1 MVLAQKGQVNGEWG
15 ANKRAGRLKSTLI
28 LRVSPQRLGSPDA
41 KHEIDLQAPLPF
53 LMTRLAAWLGVIL
66 VASLVLW
73 MLAPV
78 LAPFVIAAVMA
89 YVLHPLVLRVQG
101 VAAGR
106 VSRALAVVLVE
117 GLAML
122 ALLGL
127 LLLLLPIL
135 VREWPLL
142 QQQLPLLLDRLG
154 DAVNPFLAQLGLN
167 VSLDLADLKKQLVS
181 YLSANREDWWA
192 PLMSSLK
199 FGGSVAL
206 ALAGYAVLVP
216 VALFYMLYDWT
227 RLVNSV
233 VELVPPAW
241 RSRFDSFMQESD
253 LVLGEYLR
261 GQLLV
266 MMVLAV
272 FYAVGLALFG
282 LDLAL
287 PIGVFTG
294 LAVFVP
300 YLGFGLGLVLALL
313 AGLLQFA
320 SAQALVMVAVV
331 YGLGQ
336 LIESFVLTPRL
347 VGERIG
353 LHPLA
358 VILALMAFGQVLGF
372 VGVLI
377 ALPASAILLV
387 GLRRLRQQYLQSDLY
402 RKSGSGVAEQ
412 GPEQA

>member
-1 MVLAQKGQVNGEWG
+1 M
-15 ANKRAGRLKSTLI
+15 S
-28 LRVSPQRLGSPDA
+28 
-41 KHEIDLQAPLPF
+41 
-53 LMTRLAAWLGVIL
+53 RLAAWLGVALAAVL
-66 VASLVLW
+66 VFWL
-73 MLAPV
+73 LAPV

-89 YVLHPLVLRVQG
+89 YVLHPLVLRLEG
-101 VAAGR
+101 VTRGR
-106 VSRALAVVLVE
+106 LPRALIVVLVE
-117 GLAML
+117 VLAFL
-122 ALLGL
+122 ALLSLFL
-127 LLLLLPIL
+127 LLVPIL

-142 QQQLPLLLDRLG
+142 QQQLPLLLDRLA
-154 DAVNPFLAQLGLN
+154 DVINPLLVQLGLN
-167 VSLDLADLKKQLVS
+167 VSLDLADLKNHVVT

-199 FGGSVAL
+199 LGGSVAL

-216 VALFYMLYDWT
+216 VALFFMLYDWT
-227 RLVNSV
+227 RLVKNV
-233 VELVPPAW
+233 FELVPPAL
-241 RSRFDSFMQESD
+241 RERFDGFMHD
-253 LVLGEYLR
+253 CDVVLGEYLR

-266 MMVLAV
+266 MLALAV
-272 FYAVGLALFG
+272 FYSLGLSLFG

-313 AGLLQFA
+313 AGLLEFA
-320 SAQALVMVAVV
+320 SAQALIMVAVV

-377 ALPASAILLV
+377 ALPASAVLLV
-387 GLRRLRQQYLQSDLY
+387 GLRRLRMQYLQSDLY
-402 RKSGSGVAEQ
+402 LKSGSGAGEK
-412 GPEQA
+412 GSDQA

>member
-1 MVLAQKGQVNGEWG
+1 MQAQ
-15 ANKRAGRLKSTLI
+15 
-28 LRVSPQRLGSPDA
+28 
-41 KHEIDLQAPLPF
+41 LPF
-53 LMTRLAAWLGVIL
+53 FLTRLAAWLGVVLGIAL
-66 VASLVLW
+66 VFWL
-73 MLAPV
+73 LAPV
-78 LAPFVIAAVMA
+78 LAPFVIAAVLA
-89 YVLHPLVLRVQG
+89 YVLHPLVLKMEG
-101 VAAGR
+101 LAGGR
-106 VSRALAVVLVE
+106 LPRALAVVLVE
-117 GLAML
+117 ALALL

-127 LLLLLPIL
+127 FLLLVPIL

-154 DAVNPFLAQLGLN
+154 HLVNPLLAQLGLN
-167 VSLDLADLKKQLVS
+167 VSLDLGDLKNQLVS

-199 FGGSVAL
+199 LGGSVAL
-206 ALAGYAVLVP
+206 AVAGYAVLVP

-233 VELVPPAW
+233 LELVPPAW
-241 RSRFDSFMQESD
+241 RASFDSFMHDSD

-266 MMVLAV
+266 MLALAV
-272 FYAVGLALFG
+272 FYAVGLSLFG

-300 YLGFGLGLVLALL
+300 YLGFGLGLLLALL
-313 AGLLQFA
+313 AGLLQLA
-320 SAQALVMVAVV
+320 PSEAVIMVAVV

-377 ALPASAILLV
+377 ALPASAVLLV
-387 GLRRLRQQYLQSDLY
+387 GLRRLRAQYLQSDLY
-402 RKSGSGVAEQ
+402 RKSGSGAVEQ
-412 GPEQA
+412 GPDQA

>member
-1 MVLAQKGQVNGEWG
+1 
-15 ANKRAGRLKSTLI
+15 
-28 LRVSPQRLGSPDA
+28 
-41 KHEIDLQAPLPF
+41 
-53 LMTRLAAWLGVIL
+53 MTRLATWLGLALLMAL
-66 VASLVLW
+66 VFWL
-73 MLAPV
+73 LAPV
-78 LAPFVIAAVMA
+78 LAPFVIAGVMA
-89 YVLHPLVLRVQG
+89 YVLHPLVLRLVG
-101 VAAGR
+101 WTGGR
-106 VSRALAVVLVE
+106 MPRTLAVLLVE
-117 GLAML
+117 VLAIL
-122 ALLGL
+122 AVLGIL
-127 LLLLLPIL
+127 LLLVPIL

-142 QQQLPLLLDRLG
+142 QQQLPLLLDRLAE
-154 DAVNPFLAQLGLN
+154 AVNPLLSQLGLSI
-167 VSLDLADLKKQLVS
+167 SLDLRDLKTQLVS

-199 FGGSVAL
+199 LGGSAAL
-206 ALAGYAVLVP
+206 AFMGYAVLVP

-227 RLVNSV
+227 RMVNSV
-233 VELVPPAW
+233 LELVPPAW
-241 RSRFDSFMQESD
+241 RKRFDGFMQDCDE
-253 LVLGEYLR
+253 VLGEYLR
-261 GQLLV
+261 GQMLV
-266 MMVLAV
+266 MLALAV
-272 FYAVGLALFG
+272 FYSLGLSLFG

-313 AGLLQFA
+313 AGLLQLA
-320 SAQALVMVAVV
+320 PSQAVMMVAVV

-377 ALPASAILLV
+377 ALPASAVLLV
-387 GLRRLRQQYLQSDLY
+387 GLRRVRHQYLQSELY
-402 RKSGSGVAEQ
+402 QKSGYDDAEQ
-412 GPEQA
+412 GPDRA

>member
-1 MVLAQKGQVNGEWG
+1 
-15 ANKRAGRLKSTLI
+15 
-28 LRVSPQRLGSPDA
+28 
-41 KHEIDLQAPLPF
+41 
-53 LMTRLAAWLGVIL
+53 MTRLAAWLGVAL
-66 VASLVLW
+66 LAVWVFWL
-73 MLAPV
+73 LAPV

-89 YVLHPLVLRVQG
+89 YVLHPLVLRLEG
-101 VAAGR
+101 VAGGR
-106 VSRALAVVLVE
+106 LPRALTVVMVE
-117 GLAML
+117 ALALL

-127 LLLLLPIL
+127 FLLLVPIL

-154 DAVNPFLAQLGLN
+154 DAINPLLAQLGLD
-167 VSLDLADLKKQLVS
+167 VSLDLGDLKAQLVA
-181 YLSANREDWWA
+181 YLSANRDDWLA

-199 FGGSVAL
+199 LGGSLAL
-206 ALAGYAVLVP
+206 ALVGYAVLVP
-216 VALFYMLYDWT
+216 VALFFMLYDWT
-227 RLVNSV
+227 RLVNQV
-233 VELVPPAW
+233 VELVPHAW
-241 RSRFDSFMQESD
+241 RASFDSFMHESD
-253 LVLGEYLR
+253 VVLGEYLR

-266 MMVLAV
+266 MLSLAV

-282 LDLAL
+282 LDLAV

-313 AGLLQFA
+313 AGLLQMA
-320 SAQALVMVAVV
+320 PSEAVIMVAVV

-358 VILALMAFGQVLGF
+358 VILALMAFGQLLGF
-372 VGVLI
+372 VGVLM
-377 ALPASAILLV
+377 ALPASAVLLV
-387 GLRRLRQQYLQSDLY
+387 ALRRLRRQYLQSDLY
-402 RKSGSGVAEQ
+402 HKSGTGPSEQ
-412 GPEQA
+412 DSDRA

>member
-1 MVLAQKGQVNGEWG
+1 V
-15 ANKRAGRLKSTLI
+15 
-28 LRVSPQRLGSPDA
+28 
-41 KHEIDLQAPLPF
+41 QAPLPF
-53 LMTRLAAWLGVIL
+53 LMTRLAAWLGLAL
-66 VASLVLW
+66 VAALVFWL
-73 MLAPV
+73 LAPV

-89 YVLHPLVLRVQG
+89 YVLHPLVLRLE
-101 VAAGR
+101 ALAKGR
-106 VSRALAVVLVE
+106 LPRALAIVLVE
-117 GLAML
+117 TLAIL
-122 ALLGL
+122 ALLGIL
-127 LLLLLPIL
+127 LLLVPVL

-154 DAVNPFLAQLGLN
+154 DVLNPLLSPLGLN
-167 VSLDLADLKKQLVS
+167 ISLDLRDLKTQLVT
-181 YLSANREDWWA
+181 YLGANREDWWA

-199 FGGSVAL
+199 VGGNAAL
-206 ALAGYAVLVP
+206 ALMGYAVLVP
-216 VALFYMLYDWT
+216 VALFYLLNDWA

-233 VELVPPAW
+233 LELVPPAW
-241 RSRFDSFMQESD
+241 RAGFDSFMQESD
-253 LVLGEYLR
+253 SVLGEYLR

-266 MMVLAV
+266 MLALAV
-272 FYAVGLALFG
+272 FYAAGLRLFG

-320 SAQALVMVAVV
+320 SSQALVMVAVV
-331 YGLGQ
+331 FGLGQ
-336 LIESFVLTPRL
+336 LIESFLLTPRL

-372 VGVLI
+372 VGVLM
-377 ALPASAILLV
+377 ALPASAVLLV
-387 GLRRLRQQYLQSDLY
+387 GLRRLRGQYLQSDLY
-402 RKSGSGVAEQ
+402 QKSGSGAAAGAAQ
-412 GPEQA
+412 GPDAE

>member
-1 MVLAQKGQVNGEWG
+1 MQV
-15 ANKRAGRLKSTLI
+15 
-28 LRVSPQRLGSPDA
+28 
-41 KHEIDLQAPLPF
+41 PLPF
-53 LMTRLAAWLGVIL
+53 LMTRLAAWLGVAL
-66 VASLVLW
+66 VAALVFW
-73 MLAPV
+73 VLAPV
-78 LAPFVIAAVMA
+78 LAPFVIAAVLA
-89 YVLHPLVLRVQG
+89 YVLHPLVLKLEG
-101 VAAGR
+101 LASGR
-106 VSRALAVVLVE
+106 LPRAIAVVLIE
-117 GLAML
+117 ALALL
-122 ALLGL
+122 ALLGIFL
-127 LLLLLPIL
+127 LLIPIL

-154 DAVNPFLAQLGLN
+154 DAINPLLTHMGLN
-167 VSLDLADLKKQLVS
+167 VSLDFRDLKTQLLA

-199 FGGSVAL
+199 LGGSAAL
-206 ALAGYAVLVP
+206 AVAGYVVLVP

-227 RLVNSV
+227 RLVNNV
-233 VELVPPAW
+233 LELVPPSW
-241 RSRFDSFMQESD
+241 RERFDGFMHECDQ
-253 LVLGEYLR
+253 VLGEYLR
-261 GQLLV
+261 GQMLV
-266 MMVLAV
+266 MLVLAV
-272 FYAVGLALFG
+272 FYSAGLKLFG

-320 SAQALVMVAVV
+320 APQALVMVAVV
-331 YGLGQ
+331 FGLGQ

-353 LHPLA
+353 LHPLS

-377 ALPASAILLV
+377 ALPASAVLLV
-387 GLRRLRQQYLQSDLY
+387 ALRRLRHQYLQSDLY
-402 RKSGSGVAEQ
+402 LKSGSGKAEQ
-412 GPEQA
+412 GPDQA

>member
-1 MVLAQKGQVNGEWG
+1 
-15 ANKRAGRLKSTLI
+15 
-28 LRVSPQRLGSPDA
+28 
-41 KHEIDLQAPLPF
+41 
-53 LMTRLAAWLGVIL
+53 
-66 VASLVLW
+66 
-73 MLAPV
+73 
-78 LAPFVIAAVMA
+78 
-89 YVLHPLVLRVQG
+89 
-101 VAAGR
+101 
-106 VSRALAVVLVE
+106 
-117 GLAML
+117 
-122 ALLGL
+122 LGL
-127 LLLLLPIL
+127 FLLLVPIL

-154 DAVNPFLAQLGLN
+154 DAINPLLAQLGLD
-167 VSLDLADLKKQLVS
+167 VSLDLGDLKAQLVA
-181 YLSANREDWWA
+181 YLSANREDWLA
-192 PLMSSLK
+192 PLMSSIKL
-199 FGGSVAL
+199 GGSLAL

-216 VALFYMLYDWT
+216 VALFFMLYDWT
-227 RLVNSV
+227 RLVNQV

-241 RSRFDSFMQESD
+241 RASFDSFMQESD
-253 LVLGEYLR
+253 EVLGEYLR

-266 MMVLAV
+266 MLSLAV

-313 AGLLQFA
+313 AGLLQMAPSEAFI
-320 SAQALVMVAVV
+320 MVAVV

-358 VILALMAFGQVLGF
+358 VILALMAFGQLMGF

-377 ALPASAILLV
+377 ALPASAVLLV
-387 GLRRLRQQYLQSDLY
+387 ALRRLRRQYLQSDLY
-402 RKSGSGVAEQ
+402 RKSGTGQSEQ
-412 GPEQA
+412 DSDRA

>member
-1 MVLAQKGQVNGEWG
+1 
-15 ANKRAGRLKSTLI
+15 
-28 LRVSPQRLGSPDA
+28 
-41 KHEIDLQAPLPF
+41 LP
-53 LMTRLAAWLGVIL
+53 
-66 VASLVLW
+66 
-73 MLAPV
+73 
-78 LAPFVIAAVMA
+78 
-89 YVLHPLVLRVQG
+89 
-101 VAAGR
+101 
-106 VSRALAVVLVE
+106 RALAVVLVE
-117 GLAML
+117 AWALL

-127 LLLLLPIL
+127 FLLLLPIL
-135 VREWPLL
+135 LREWPLL
-142 QQQLPLLLDRLG
+142 VQQLPLLLDRL
-154 DAVNPFLAQLGLN
+154 DDVVNPLLAQLGLD
-167 VSLDLADLKKQLVS
+167 VSLDLGDLKAQLMA
-181 YLSANREDWWA
+181 YLSANRDDWWA

-199 FGGSVAL
+199 LGGSVAL

-216 VALFYMLYDWT
+216 VALFFLLYDWT
-227 RLVNSV
+227 RLVNQV

-241 RSRFDSFMQESD
+241 RGSFDSFMHESD
-253 LVLGEYLR
+253 DVLGEYLR

-266 MMVLAV
+266 MLSLAV

-313 AGLLQFA
+313 AGLLQMTPMDA
-320 SAQALVMVAVV
+320 VIMVAVV

-336 LIESFVLTPRL
+336 LIESFILTPRL

-358 VILALMAFGQVLGF
+358 VILALMAFGQLLGF

-377 ALPASAILLV
+377 ALPASAVLLV
-387 GLRRLRQQYLQSDLY
+387 ALRRLRRQYLQSDLY
-402 RKSGSGVAEQ
+402 RKSGTCQSEQ
-412 GPEQA
+412 DSDRA